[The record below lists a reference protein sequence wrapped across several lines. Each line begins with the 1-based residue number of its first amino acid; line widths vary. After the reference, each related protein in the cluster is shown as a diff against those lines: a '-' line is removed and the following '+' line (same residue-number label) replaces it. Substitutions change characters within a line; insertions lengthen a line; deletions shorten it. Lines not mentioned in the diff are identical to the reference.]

1 MSNSAAARVKR
12 RRTGEEDVVDGHA
25 DDKHPNC
32 SSICLVTL
40 SEKLRFLSDKNYDAF
55 GANHVMLNISNIPT
69 THGTQHILIE
79 VSIAQGNAEHY
90 YTELCYKSTASVL
103 QKQAVG
109 GLLLCRFL
117 R

>member
-1 MSNSAAARVKR
+1 MSLQVKA
-12 RRTGEEDVVDGHA
+12 VNLH
-25 DDKHPNC
+25 
-32 SSICLVTL
+32 LVTL